1 MKTETKISN
10 YEKMKNSMAEMFLRY
25 DQEIMAR
32 KFGLDQD
39 ENYLYICCL
48 NRSYRIS
55 RKTGQVTWSD
65 DEFLTERKADYNEAM
80 TIYDVLCCSEDN
92 CSLTGEWVNAGSLS
106 AIRAGNLKKGPDFF
120 KDAAEPFAGK
130 AQALSRSC
138 EALGGKKL
146 EKGDVAYEFQLFPFL
161 PVILRFWDLDEEFP
175 ASMQILV
182 DKNIL
187 KYMHYETLMF
197 AVSHLL
203 NRLKDEM

>member
-25 DQEIMAR
+25 DQGKMVR

-39 ENYLYICCL
+39 KNYLYICCL
-48 NRSYRIS
+48 NRPYRIS
-55 RKTGQVTWSD
+55 CKTGQVTWSD
-65 DEFLTERKADYNEAM
+65 DGFVTERKADYNESM

-92 CSLTGEWVNAGSLS
+92 CSLTGEWVNVASLS
-106 AIRAGNLKKGPDFF
+106 AIRAGNLKKGTDFF
-120 KDAAEPFAGK
+120 RDAAEPFAGK
-130 AQALSRSC
+130 TEVLSRSC

-146 EKGDVAYEFQLFPFL
+146 EKGDVAYKLQLFPFL
-161 PVILRFWDLDEEFP
+161 PVILRFWDFDEEFS

>member
-65 DEFLTERKADYNEAM
+65 DDFLTERKADYNEAM

-106 AIRAGNLKKGPDFF
+106 AIRGGNLKKGPDFF

>member
-106 AIRAGNLKKGPDFF
+106 AIQAGNLKKGPDFF

>member
-1 MKTETKISN
+1 MKTEIEISN
-10 YEKMKNSMAEMFLRY
+10 YEKTKNSMAEKFLQY

-32 KFGLDQD
+32 KFGLYQD
-39 ENYLYICCL
+39 DKYLYIRCL

-65 DEFLTERKADYNEAM
+65 DGFLTERKADYNEAM

-92 CSLTGEWVNAGSLS
+92 CCLTGEWVNIGSLS
-106 AIRAGNLKKGPDFF
+106 AIRAGNLKKGTDFF
-120 KDAAEPFAGK
+120 RDAAEPFAGK
-130 AQALSRSC
+130 TEALSRSC

-146 EKGDVAYEFQLFPFL
+146 EKGDVAYQFQLFPFL
-161 PVILRFWDLDEEFP
+161 PVILRFWDFDEEFP

-203 NRLKDEM
+203 HRLKVEM